1 MEINIYRQIGS
12 PWGLM
17 GTILVE
23 GMLEYRTL
31 EHPTRHLPAGEYK
44 VEIMFN
50 KNYRKIWMESPID
63 KELINVPVIRKIDAR
78 PIKTASRIP
87 FFMPGNGAFT
97 LKHGSIIIGKAGP
110 AGLLLHTFDCYLDL
124 YKVLEGAIGKGEGIR
139 LIIQDIGL
147 NKIPLSSVY
156 VF

>member
-1 MEINIYRQIGS
+1 MEINIYRQIGT

-23 GMLEYRTL
+23 GILVYRTL
-31 EHPTRHLPAGEYK
+31 EHPTHHLPAGEYK

-50 KNYRKIWMESPID
+50 KNYRKGWMESPID
-63 KELINVPVIRKIDAR
+63 KELINVPVIRKKGAR
-78 PIKTASRIP
+78 PTKIASRIP

-110 AGLLLHTFDCYLDL
+110 AGLLLHTLDCYLDL
-124 YKVLEGAIGKGEGIR
+124 YKVLEGAIGKGEEIR
-139 LIIQDIGL
+139 LIIQDIEQ
-147 NKIPLSSVY
+147 NEIPLSSVY
-156 VF
+156 LF

>member
-1 MEINIYRQIGS
+1 MEIKIYRQIGT

-31 EHPTRHLPAGEYK
+31 EHPTRHLPAGVYK
-44 VEIMFN
+44 VEIKYN
-50 KNYRKIWMESPID
+50 KNYRKKWMVPPICKD
-63 KELINVPVIRKIDAR
+63 LIYVPVIRNIGAR

-97 LKHGSIIIGKAGP
+97 LKHGSIIIGRAGP
-110 AGLLLHTFDCYLDL
+110 AGLLLHTFDCYLDFHT
-124 YKVLEGAIGKGEGIR
+124 VLEGAIGNGEDIR

-147 NKIPLSSVY
+147 NEIPLSSVY

>member
-1 MEINIYRQIGS
+1 MEINLYRQIGT

-23 GMLEYRTL
+23 GILVYRTL

-50 KNYRKIWMESPID
+50 KNYRKGWMESPID

-97 LKHGSIIIGKAGP
+97 LKH
-110 AGLLLHTFDCYLDL
+110 CYLDL
-124 YKVLEGAIGKGEGIR
+124 YKVLEGAIGKGEEIR
-139 LIIQDIGL
+139 LIIQDIEQ
-147 NKIPLSSVY
+147 NEIPQSSVY
-156 VF
+156 LF